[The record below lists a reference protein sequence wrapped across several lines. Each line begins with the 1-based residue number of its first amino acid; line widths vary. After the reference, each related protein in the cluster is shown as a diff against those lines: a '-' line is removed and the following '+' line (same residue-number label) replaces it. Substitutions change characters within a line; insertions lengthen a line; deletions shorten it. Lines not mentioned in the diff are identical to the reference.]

1 MPTDLQPSSTKIF
14 AYGSQSQ
21 LVVIGK
27 CIGYV
32 IMERETLTLDMR
44 EPESYEALSFSDIIN
59 EVEVLGK
66 EGICIGGISYTV
78 HIRTSMYTFV
88 Q

>member
-1 MPTDLQPSSTKIF
+1 M
-14 AYGSQSQ
+14 
-21 LVVIGK
+21 
-27 CIGYV
+27 
-32 IMERETLTLDMR
+32 LTLDVR

-78 HIRTSMYTFV
+78 HTYINVYIRAIKTETNIGQHMEYEIIITKYKSNTNL
-88 Q
+88 